1 LDKGTRVKV
10 FKGRKAVGTTGVI
23 FWIGDNKYGDGKRI
37 GLEGDD
43 GETYWLPMENVQE
56 TTEAAADEPT
66 GPEPTKG
73 SKVRWGSGDTE
84 GFGTVFW
91 FGAAKNGRGNR
102 VGVNDAHGE
111 THWFNAK
118 QVTVI
123 DALPEPTAAPA
134 APDMPDLDDGPNWD
148 HVPDY
153 GDEDEGPP
161 PVWNDAPAEPVWD
174 EEDPPF

>member
-1 LDKGTRVKV
+1 MDKGTRVKV
-10 FKGRKAVGTTGVI
+10 FKGQKGVGTTGVI
-23 FWIGDNKYGDGKRI
+23 FWIGDNKYGEGKRI

-56 TTEAAADEPT
+56 TSEVAEVGDA

-102 VGVNDAHGE
+102 IGVNDAHGE

-123 DALPEPTAAPA
+123 DELPEAPA
-134 APDMPDLDDGPNWD
+134 TAGSPDMPDGPSWEQAPN
-148 HVPDY
+148 Y

-161 PVWNDAPAEPVWD
+161 PVWNDNAAAPVWD
-174 EEDPPF
+174 EEEPPF